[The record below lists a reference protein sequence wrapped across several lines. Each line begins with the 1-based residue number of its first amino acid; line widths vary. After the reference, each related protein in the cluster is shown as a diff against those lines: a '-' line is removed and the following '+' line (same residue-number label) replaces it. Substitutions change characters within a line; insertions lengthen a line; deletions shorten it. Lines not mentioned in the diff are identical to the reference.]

1 MVIAARVRPGPAAPA
16 GEKRTVEV
24 LGVICD
30 EQGKPLSNFN
40 DALEATGGDRV
51 TFDTHTTLA
60 PGRYQVRAAASDCQR
75 FGTTSLWTEVP
86 DLSHGT
92 FTLTDLFVTEG
103 DAPPRPVGNGH
114 VFSRTTPVEL
124 TLFACNAKGD
134 SARHADVVF
143 GMALRAGDRVVSD
156 DPPFAVMIPIGEARP
171 PRVGFSRDFAL
182 ADLDPGE
189 YTLRI
194 NVVDRI
200 GQANL
205 VRELGFRVE

>member
-24 LGVICD
+24 LGVIYD

-60 PGRYQVRAAASDCQR
+60 PGRYQVRAAASDGQR

-92 FTLTDLFVTEG
+92 FTLTDLFVTE
-103 DAPPRPVGNGH
+103 ATPRPG
-114 VFSRTTPVEL
+114 P
-124 TLFACNAKGD
+124 
-134 SARHADVVF
+134 
-143 GMALRAGDRVVSD
+143 
-156 DPPFAVMIPIGEARP
+156 
-171 PRVGFSRDFAL
+171 
-182 ADLDPGE
+182 
-189 YTLRI
+189 
-194 NVVDRI
+194 
-200 GQANL
+200 
-205 VRELGFRVE
+205 